1 MITVRPAEPADS
13 AAMSAV
19 LTASIRDL
27 CTTDHR
33 NDPEILAGWLRNK
46 TPEMVLRMFDN
57 PNAQL
62 LVAEH
67 DGEVAAVG
75 CLNGTDEIALNYVA
89 PGHRFAG
96 VSKAL
101 LADME
106 DRIRQ
111 AGAARG
117 KLTSTGTARR
127 FYLAS
132 GWLEAGPCEADR
144 GMACYPMEKPL

>member
-1 MITVRPAEPADS
+1 MITVRPAEPAD
-13 AAMSAV
+13 ATAMSAV
-19 LTASIRDL
+19 LIASIRDL
-27 CTTDHR
+27 CTADHR

-46 TPEMVLRMFDN
+46 TPEMVRKMLDN

-75 CLNGTDEIALNYVA
+75 CLNGPDEIGLNYVA
-89 PGHRFAG
+89 PSHRFHG

-101 LADME
+101 LASLE

-111 AGAARG
+111 SGASLA
-117 KLTSTGTARR
+117 KLTSTGTAHR
-127 FYLAS
+127 FYLAN
-132 GWLEAGPCEADR
+132 GWHDAAPAEPDG
-144 GMACYPMEKPL
+144 GMVCYPMEKRL